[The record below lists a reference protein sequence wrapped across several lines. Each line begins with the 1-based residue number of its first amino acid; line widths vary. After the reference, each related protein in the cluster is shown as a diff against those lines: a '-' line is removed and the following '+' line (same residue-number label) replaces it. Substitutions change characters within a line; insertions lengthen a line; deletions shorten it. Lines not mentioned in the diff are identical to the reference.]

1 MTASLHLK
9 LTPRRLV
16 RLVEARLD
24 DPDLTPAAIAADA
37 GISTRHLHRIFTAT
51 GASFAT
57 FVRAARL
64 ERCRA
69 ALGDPRQGDRSVTD
83 IAFSWGFNDA
93 AHFSRSFRAA
103 YGISPRGWRA
113 TASRAVMAA

>member
-1 MTASLHLK
+1 MAAVTLISPSLRML
-9 LTPRRLV
+9 L

-24 DPDLTPAAIAADA
+24 DPDLAPGMVADAA
-37 GISTRHLHRIFTAT
+37 GISTRHLHRL
-51 GASFAT
+51 FAAAGLR
-57 FVRAARL
+57 FADHVRLARL

-69 ALGDPRQGDRSVTD
+69 ALGDPGQGRRTVTD

-103 YGISPRGWRA
+103 YGTSPRAWRA
-113 TASRAVMAA
+113 GVHP